1 MDNPFLLAYEFEK
14 RYRLDRLKL
23 TLEKAEKA
31 YSSFQPE
38 TIDFC
43 KSALECICK
52 TILEESNNPIN
63 GIADL
68 PKLIKASLDCVGY
81 SNQQIKGNI
90 AGLVSGFANIR
101 NTQTLAGHGMDE
113 SLPLPTKS
121 EIVICVKTFAH
132 ITEILLLLLDDDPI
146 DITKTKLKFSKL
158 EEKMNLAE
166 MNEQIDN
173 NVTVEYSQEDG
184 IVYIDGK
191 ELRPSEIIYNHD
203 RPAYAQRIDKLKE
216 DALEKFREVIE
227 PIIEEELLERFESF
241 SPGNYG
247 LGDIELYMEDIS
259 SITNA
264 SNISVSGSVSTSAR
278 IGASS
283 SEHSIDVPYSS
294 KFQAKFERSDYDDS
308 SYDLLELTLEVV
320 DWIQVDEPDV
330 A

>member
-1 MDNPFLLAYEFEK
+1 MGTPFLPAYEFEK
-14 RYRLDRLKL
+14 RYQLDRLKL

-31 YSSFQPE
+31 YASFQPE

-52 TILEESNNPIN
+52 TILEESKNPIN

-68 PKLIKASLDCVGY
+68 PKLIKAALDCVGY

-90 AGLVSGFANIR
+90 TGLVSGFANIR

-146 DITKTKLKFSKL
+146 DLSKTKLTFSKA
-158 EEKMNLAE
+158 EEKLNLGE
-166 MNEQIDN
+166 MNEQIDCN
-173 NVTVEYSQEDG
+173 IEIEYSQEDG
-184 IVYIDGK
+184 VIYIDGK
-191 ELRPSEIIYNHD
+191 ELKPSEILYNHD
-203 RPAYAQRIDKLKE
+203 RPAYIQHIEKLKE
-216 DALEKFREVIE
+216 EKLENIRESIE
-227 PIIEEELLERFESF
+227 PIIEDELLERFESF
-241 SPGNYG
+241 SPSNYG
-247 LGDIELYMEDIS
+247 LGDIELYIEDIS
-259 SITNA
+259 PITDA
-264 SNISVSGSVSTSAR
+264 ENISVNGSISTSAR
-278 IGASS
+278 IGSSS

-294 KFQAKFERSDYDDS
+294 KFKAKFECSEYDDS
-308 SYDLLELTLEVV
+308 SYDLLELTLDVV
-320 DWIQVDEPDV
+320 DWIQVDEPNV